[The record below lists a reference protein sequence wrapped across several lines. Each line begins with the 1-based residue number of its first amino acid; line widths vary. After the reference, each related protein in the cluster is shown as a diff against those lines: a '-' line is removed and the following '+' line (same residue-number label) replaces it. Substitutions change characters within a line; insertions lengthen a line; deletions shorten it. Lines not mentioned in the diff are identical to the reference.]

1 VRTAKDGTDPPPH
14 RSRLKHGPCEQSI
27 QGVLRRHLCG
37 SFSGALALS
46 CNSLRI
52 STRATT
58 SRTSPARCY
67 HSPESKTWTLSGW
80 RKGSKSTNSGKNT
93 ATRKGI
99 FFKGSA
105 GALTKLAP
113 GEKTMAQILEIE
125 PMTNVATLGQEYLR
139 CGRWQPL
146 VFGSEVEDARWRKS
160 LQTSVTGRAVFA
172 HCAAVRHA
180 MRASRCIV
188 CCPAGDQFAG

>member
-1 VRTAKDGTDPPPH
+1 MLSFAGIEDVDIERLAEGLQIDKLREKYRDPEGH
-14 RSRLKHGPCEQSI
+14 
-27 QGVLRRHLCG
+27 
-37 SFSGALALS
+37 
-46 CNSLRI
+46 
-52 STRATT
+52 
-58 SRTSPARCY
+58 
-67 HSPESKTWTLSGW
+67 
-80 RKGSKSTNSGKNT
+80 
-93 ATRKGI
+93 